1 MPPLSSFLPSL
12 PWNALEIILNVLAG
26 LGAVMV
32 TYAIFLEAERK
43 QDTVLAIG
51 SACLLIY
58 ALWIGNMIF
67 TVAMAGIFLA
77 SFVELIEILMGRHPH
92 GDSLVE
98 EYRHP
103 EGGKNK

>member
-12 PWNALEIILNVLAG
+12 PWNALEIAINILAG
-26 LGAVMV
+26 LGAIMI

-43 QDTVLAIG
+43 QDAVLSIG

-67 TVAMAGIFLA
+67 TVAMAGLFLA
-77 SFVELIEILMGRHPH
+77 SFVELLEILLGRHPH
-92 GDSLVE
+92 GEELVE
-98 EYRHP
+98 QYRHP
-103 EGGKNK
+103 EGAKK

>member
-12 PWNALEIILNVLAG
+12 PWNALEITINILAG
-26 LGAVMV
+26 LGAIMI

-43 QDTVLAIG
+43 QDAVLSIG

-67 TVAMAGIFLA
+67 TVAMSGLFLA
-77 SFVELIEILMGRHPH
+77 SFVELMEILLGRHPH
-92 GDSLVE
+92 SEELVE

-103 EGGKNK
+103 EGGKK